1 MKLEGGRPAPLL
13 PRAPPMKVHPHDELI
28 RKASRGRDRGLDRV
42 LEHVAGCPK
51 CRERLAGPSQRSEES
66 YEPALSRSLNAVRGR
81 WAALERERDAAPSL
95 FGSLVTLEPGQQR
108 LLVRNSRRFQTWGLC
123 ELLIDRGKEET
134 YTDARHGEELLHLSI
149 AVSAHLAPAS
159 YGREFVEDLRAR
171 SWGAIANARRCQ
183 RDLTASEEAF
193 EEAFSHLRRG
203 TEDPMEKATLF
214 HLQASLRRDQQRA
227 DESLSLSRR
236 AIAVFDRLGQTQA
249 IARALISSS
258 IVHAES
264 GNLSRSVQDLH
275 QSLQWIEPSREPRLA
290 LCAANNLAT
299 VLTYS
304 GRLLEARKVLLQAR
318 SLYDRFPE
326 MANHHLWVEG
336 IVAGA
341 LGRPVEAEAA
351 LRRAREGFLAARM
364 IPQAD
369 LVARDLAALRS
380 QAGDVR

>member
-1 MKLEGGRPAPLL
+1 
-13 PRAPPMKVHPHDELI
+13 MKVHPHDELI
-28 RKASRGRDRGLDRV
+28 RKASQGKDRGLDRV
-42 LEHVAGCPK
+42 LEHVASCPK
-51 CRERLAGPSQRSEES
+51 CRARLAGPGEGPEES

-123 ELLIDRGKEET
+123 ELLIARGKEET

-203 TEDPMEKATLF
+203 TADPLEQATLLD
-214 HLQASLRRDQQRA
+214 LQASLLRAQQRTE
-227 DESLSLSRR
+227 ESLRLSRR
-236 AIAVFDRLGQTQA
+236 AISVFQRLGQTQA
-249 IARALISSS
+249 TAKALVKSSLTYQ
-258 IVHAES
+258 ER
-264 GNLSRSVQDLH
+264 GDLSRSAENLDR
-275 QSLQWIEPSREPRLA
+275 SLRLIDAFREPRLA

-299 VLTYS
+299 VLAYS
-304 GRLLEARKVLLQAR
+304 GRFLEARKVLLQAR
-318 SLYDRFPE
+318 SLYARFPE
-326 MANHHLWVEG
+326 FEKHHLWVEG

-380 QAGDVR
+380 QVGDVR